1 MTFIHKTPSVTDFVI
16 FLLTSQ
22 APLRRSFASK
32 QYFVYKATVSPAFL
46 VLHTTARERDPWQY
60 RTDIGLI
67 NCTSCEVF
75 YGQFV
80 INAPIRSVLQRLWKL
95 RSSVL
100 TAMGRISRNC
110 RTSLQSEFRNLVI
123 PPSLMITHRRRI

>member
-67 NCTSCEVF
+67 NCASCEVF

-80 INAPIRSVLQRLWKL
+80 NTQRSYKECFAKIVETTRFCANGNGENF
-95 RSSVL
+95 S
-100 TAMGRISRNC
+100 
-110 RTSLQSEFRNLVI
+110 
-123 PPSLMITHRRRI
+123 